1 MNKKLICRSVASA
14 LPFLMA
20 GAAQASGFQLLEQN
34 ASGLGNSYAGSAA
47 VSENASIIFFNPA
60 GMTRLQKR
68 EVSLGGN
75 YIKPSYKFS
84 NDGTV
89 NTPAPAGSDGA
100 DAGDPALVPNSYG
113 SYGLTDNLYFGVG
126 VSVPFGL
133 KTEYS
138 PDWAGRFQALSFD
151 IKTLNINPSLAYK
164 IGDRFSLGFGLNWQN
179 MEAQYIRQAAVNNAV
194 TQNTTISLNASS
206 EAWGWNTGVL
216 FKASDNMDI
225 GLSYRSK
232 VKHKLEGML
241 TSSNQL
247 VSPDVMAEA
256 RITLPDTMILSV
268 RQKLSDDWEMLGDIS
283 HTYWSRINTVPIVR
297 TSGANEGTTAQT
309 LDAHF
314 RNTWRLALG
323 ATQTLDSA
331 WKVKYGIAYD
341 QSPVRSTEERLVSL
355 PDNDRIWVSLG
366 AQWKM
371 DKSST
376 VDIGAAYLY
385 LRETKIDNN
394 QSTSGRGRVAG
405 VYSGNVTIFG
415 AQYSLAF

>member
-14 LPFLMA
+14 LPLLVA

-47 VSENASIIFFNPA
+47 VSENASIIFYNPA

-84 NDGTV
+84 NDGSS
-89 NTPAPAGSDGA
+89 NAPTATGTDGG
-100 DAGDPALVPNSYG
+100 DAGDPALVPNGYG
-113 SYGLTDNLYFGVG
+113 SVGLSDNLFFGVG

-138 PDWAGRFQALSFD
+138 PDWVGRFQSLSFE

-164 IGDRFSLGFGLNWQN
+164 IGDRVSLGFGLNWQR
-179 MEAQYIRQAAVNNAV
+179 MEAEYRRMAAVVAPTTTV
-194 TQNTTISLNASS
+194 TLNATS
-206 EAWGWNTGVL
+206 EGWGWNAGGL
-216 FKASDNMDI
+216 FKVSDNMDI

-232 VKHKLEGML
+232 IKHKLQGML
-241 TSSNQL
+241 LSSNPAAE
-247 VSPDVMAEA
+247 SMAEA
-256 RITLPDTMILSV
+256 RITLPDTAILSI
-268 RQKLSDDWEMLGDIS
+268 RQQLSDDWEMLGDVS

-297 TSGANEGTTAQT
+297 TSGASEGTTAQT

-314 RNTWRLALG
+314 RNTWRVALG
-323 ATQTLDSA
+323 ATQKLNSA
-331 WKVKYGIAYD
+331 WKVKYGVAYD

-366 AQWKM
+366 TQWKM
-371 DKSST
+371 DKNST

-385 LRETKIDNN
+385 LRDTKVDNN
-394 QSTSGRGRVAG
+394 QSSAGRGRVAG
-405 VYSGNVTIFG
+405 VYSGSVTIFG